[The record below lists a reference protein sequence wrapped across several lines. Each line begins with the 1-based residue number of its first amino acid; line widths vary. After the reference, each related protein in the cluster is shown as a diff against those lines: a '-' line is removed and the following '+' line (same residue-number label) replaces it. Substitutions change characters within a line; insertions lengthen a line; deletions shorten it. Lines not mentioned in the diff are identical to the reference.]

1 MKLRHPNIKNI
12 HNEVLTIKLVETKNN
27 PRVKL
32 VETKHNSS
40 N

>member
-1 MKLRHPNIKNI
+1 MKLRHPIINNA
-12 HNEVLTIKLVETKNN
+12 HNEVLTIKLVETKHN

-32 VETKHNSS
+32 VETKHNPS